1 VKHLPVDLKKFSMKN
16 KYFIYIVLIT
26 AIIMLYFST
35 SKFGDHNLKKTISAC
50 VVAQKQTSANFD
62 REKAKKFCEEEIKK
76 RKNQ

>member
-1 VKHLPVDLKKFSMKN
+1 
-16 KYFIYIVLIT
+16 
-26 AIIMLYFST
+26 MLYFST